1 MKHLILHKG
10 TMDNILSSPLH
21 EDMGNGTIYNQLKL
35 QTTGILGGLLPPP
48 FVVRMCPPLTVKNFS
63 DYRPLIAIGAMNG
76 SMQVSKYSKG
86 N

>member
-1 MKHLILHKG
+1 
-10 TMDNILSSPLH
+10 MDSIHSIPLN
-21 EDMGNGTIYNQLKL
+21 EDISNETIYNQLKL